1 VTHRERYLAAL
12 TFGSPDRIPF
22 QPGGPRESTLA
33 AWRTQGLAEGA
44 HWHAQLIEE
53 LGLPPDA
60 FGGGHGLRVDTRMV
74 PQFEEKVFE
83 HSGGHYIV
91 QDWKG
96 NVCEIADSF
105 DVTYL
110 RTARDFVTRRWI
122 RCPVES
128 RADWERMKERY
139 DPEAPE
145 RFAADL
151 RENACR
157 ARDDGRV
164 ISLHV
169 NGPFWQ
175 MREWCGFEGLCM
187 MMIDEP
193 ELVGEM
199 ADFWR
204 AFVSRVLDRALGLGH
219 EGAPLDAL
227 FISEDMAY
235 KAKSMISPAMA
246 RRWLAPAYREW
257 SARAR
262 TAGAT
267 VIDMDSDGFVGEL
280 VPIWIEAGVNVCD
293 PVEVAAGNDIA
304 AMRDEFGRRIGYR
317 GGVDKRAIAKS
328 GDAVRAELDRVAPVV
343 KDGGYVPGCDHGVPS
358 DVSWPAFLE
367 YARGL
372 AQLTGWL

>member
-1 VTHRERYLAAL
+1 MTHRERYIETL

-33 AWRTQGLAEGA
+33 AWRTQGLPEGA
-44 HWHAQLIEE
+44 TWHETLRDG

-60 FGGGHGLRVDTRMV
+60 FGGGHGLRVDARMI
-74 PQFEEKVFE
+74 PLFEEKVLE
-83 HSGGHYIV
+83 HVDGHYVV

-96 NVCEIADSF
+96 NVCEISDEF

-110 RTARDFVTRRWI
+110 RTAKDFVTRRWI

-128 RADWERMKERY
+128 REDWRRMKERY

-145 RFAADL
+145 RFGVDL
-151 RENACR
+151 RENAER
-157 ARDDGRV
+157 ARAEGRLLT
-164 ISLHV
+164 LHV

-193 ELVGEM
+193 ELVEEM

-204 AFVSRVLDRALGLGH
+204 AFVSRVLDRALGPGP

-257 SARAR
+257 SAKARA
-262 TAGAT
+262 AGAT

-280 VPIWIEAGVNVCD
+280 VPIWIESGINVCD
-293 PVEVAAGNDIA
+293 PIEVAAGNDIV
-304 AMRDEFGRRIGYR
+304 AMRREFGREIGYR
-317 GGVDKRAIAKS
+317 GGVDKRAIARG
-328 GDAVRAELDRVAPVV
+328 GDVARAELDRIAPVIR
-343 KDGGYVPGCDHGVPS
+343 DGGYIPGCDHGVPA
-358 DVSWPAFLE
+358 DVSWPAFLD

-372 AQLTGWL
+372 ARLTGWL